1 MRQMNQM
8 PYIIGVVIHIYPSNK
23 QKRIIAKNDGAAR
36 FIYNRLVAR
45 DRELHALERV
55 KRYCEPVAVRIS
67 YLKSLGTN
75 LSDLKAAYPFLE
87 DKEIDSRAVCNAKQN
102 YQAAWN
108 NFMKVSGTSIPTFHK
123 KGYSKS
129 YQTNCQYHSGCTDI
143 KKGSVRML
151 DRKHVQI
158 PKLGSVKFKDSGM
171 LQRIFARTSETRIG
185 SVKVAMDNCGDY
197 WISMQVGSV
206 CPFHNAMPAVG
217 HGVGIDVNVKNLY
230 TDSDGNEA
238 ENPKFYTKTEKKLA
252 KAQRKLSRRM
262 ECAKK
267 DGRSLCDAK
276 NYQKQ
281 RLKTAKISRSVSR
294 RRKDYL
300 NVQSKRLVESQDFIF
315 TENLSSKAMMKDND
329 FAKYIADVAWNK
341 FITMIKYK
349 CGFYGRIFG
358 RVPAKN
364 TTQMCH
370 VCGFILTG
378 DSKLSFNDRSW
389 ICPNCGT
396 FHMRD
401 HNSAINIKNSGTRLY
416 LSNPAL

>member
-87 DKEIDSRAVCNAKQN
+87 DKEIDSLAVCNAKQN

-300 NVQSKRLVESQDFIF
+300 NVQSKRLVES
-315 TENLSSKAMMKDND
+315 
-329 FAKYIADVAWNK
+329 
-341 FITMIKYK
+341 
-349 CGFYGRIFG
+349 
-358 RVPAKN
+358 
-364 TTQMCH
+364 
-370 VCGFILTG
+370 
-378 DSKLSFNDRSW
+378 
-389 ICPNCGT
+389 
-396 FHMRD
+396 
-401 HNSAINIKNSGTRLY
+401 
-416 LSNPAL
+416 